1 MRRYHGMKSPL
12 ESTTRHIRL
21 PESLLEDEGQSEADM
36 RGVRRRAPIA
46 SLDHQSEVDTLGGRR
61 RAPIGSLYQ
70 YSITSS
76 SYFSKE
82 ITHWRFIGHAHV
94 FISL

>member
-36 RGVRRRAPIA
+36 RGVRRRAPI
-46 SLDHQSEVDTLGGRR
+46 
-61 RAPIGSLYQ
+61 GSLYQ